1 MEDIREA
8 GSPSIPLP
16 PLALQQHLNDMK
28 EQKRYHVTSL
38 KRKGHRGQ
46 IDFEHLKEL
55 VLSDA
60 FKDAAIFA
68 DELLICDDNDL
79 QSLTSIL
86 ALCEQRT
93 VWIAITYI
101 NCKNVPIEKVKSNLN
116 DFYVPE
122 LVNPVRNSAE
132 VVRYA
137 YPSLKGKLIQY
148 KTRLKGFSP

>member
-8 GSPSIPLP
+8 GSPSIPLT

-46 IDFEHLKEL
+46 IDFKHLKEL

-101 NCKNVPIEKVKSNLN
+101 NCKNVPIEKVKSKLN
-116 DFYVPE
+116 NFYVPE

-132 VVRYA
+132 VVRHA
-137 YPSLKGKLIQY
+137 YPSLKGKLIQNQ
-148 KTRLKGFSP
+148 